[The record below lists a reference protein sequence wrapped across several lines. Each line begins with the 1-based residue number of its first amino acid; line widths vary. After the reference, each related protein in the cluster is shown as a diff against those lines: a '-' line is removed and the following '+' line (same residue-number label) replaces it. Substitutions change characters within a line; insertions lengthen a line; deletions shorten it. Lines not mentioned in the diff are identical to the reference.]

1 MWDKQPEESEKGN
14 DKKKI
19 RQQTIQLCGSFRA
32 MSLHWF
38 VSLVQFQYSGSDIK
52 EITPALIQQK
62 EFILYGDVFFLRYVA
77 HNGDMTDY
85 IVIKKSYVN

>member
-1 MWDKQPEESEKGN
+1 MW
-14 DKKKI
+14 I
-19 RQQTIQLCGSFRA
+19 
-32 MSLHWF
+32 
-38 VSLVQFQYSGSDIK
+38 VSCNVATLICIFSSIPLVWSDIK